1 MLQRERPILFSGP
14 LVRAILAGTKTVTRR
29 PVKLHAD
36 EALRF
41 DPCEPIDRRYLAVRD
56 DDETEHRN
64 VRALGA
70 PFGAPG
76 DRLWV
81 RESFSSRGQH
91 GQPSDIA
98 EAAFVVMADGA
109 QVYRDGQVVQ
119 PLSEYLPGAFDG
131 IKWRPSIHLPRWASR
146 ILLEV
151 TDVRVERLQEITEED
166 ARAEGVPV
174 GQPVPARI
182 CVHENGKTTES
193 IGTIVDF
200 TARGA
205 FVRAWEGIY
214 GSGSWDANGWVWR
227 IAFKRVEVPRG

>member
-1 MLQRERPILFSGP
+1 MRERPILFSAP
-14 LVRAILAGTKTVTRR
+14 LVRAILEGRKTVTRR

-41 DPCEPIDRRYLAVRD
+41 DPCEPIERRYLAVRD

-151 TDVRVERLQEITEED
+151 TDVRVERLQAITEDD
-166 ARAEGVPV
+166 ARAEGVEPFF
-174 GQPVPARI
+174 ARFQEI
-182 CVHENGKTTES
+182 GRDQRITTGELAAD
-193 IGTIVDF
+193 GEH
-200 TARGA
+200 
-205 FVRAWEGIY
+205 RASFACTWDEIY
-214 GSGSWDANGWVWR
+214 GDGASWKSNPWVWR
-227 IAFKRVEVPRG
+227 IGFKRIEVPRG